1 MELSSAMR
9 WSPVCIASIPEL
21 DRSRV
26 RSIKASLV
34 AWAGNLTQPELSMLL
49 SKEGGGIPP
58 PPYAGTHPP
67 QDQSPIELKGTNPRT
82 HEGPELP
89 AQKPSMGIPP
99 HQDGRNPTPRTHA
112 LNSSDH

>member
-1 MELSSAMR
+1 MAVQSSAR
-9 WSPVCIASIPEL
+9 PTLGFSFCIASIPEL

-58 PPYAGTHPP
+58 LPMLVLTPPKTKAL
-67 QDQSPIELKGTNPRT
+67 ETNT
-82 HEGPELP
+82 KSQTQV
-89 AQKPSMGIPP
+89 AI
-99 HQDGRNPTPRTHA
+99 
-112 LNSSDH
+112 

>member
-58 PPYAGTHPP
+58 LPMLVLTPPKTKAL
-67 QDQSPIELKGTNPRT
+67 ETNT
-82 HEGPELP
+82 KSQTQV
-89 AQKPSMGIPP
+89 AI
-99 HQDGRNPTPRTHA
+99 
-112 LNSSDH
+112 